1 MGINPAR
8 SSRAIMALVAGAAF
22 LVFGLNNT
30 ETAALPSYVVS
41 LGAGPFVASLQN
53 SLFVLIAILL
63 RLPLEGLVTRR
74 GSRFAMI
81 MGAAGYT
88 VPCLLLTGCTELWQ
102 IVLLRLAQAFGLAL
116 FQPSVAQY
124 LTSTSP
130 ASSLGKRLGIVRF
143 ATTASLMVGPVTIF
157 PLIGSHG
164 YPLFFGALT
173 LVGACG
179 TVIAITLPRDQP
191 SAAVRRARAASEP
204 PIHPTPHPTSHL
216 PLRRSLPLL
225 ACPLLLACG
234 YSVVMNFGQTLSEEM
249 LSGCGDGTLFACL
262 SIGGLTGSLVAGWAT
277 DRFGAKR
284 SAAYTIISTAA
295 GLLLM
300 GLGQQAEIVLAGAF
314 ICGAGYFGATATLVT
329 AAGLASRDGANTL
342 LARQQSALDA
352 GMIAGGLVAGTML
365 QGGLSV
371 SAAFLATACAAGA
384 ALFAWGMMY
393 PHQTRNR

>member
-1 MGINPAR
+1 MGINPAG
-8 SSRAIMALVAGAAF
+8 SSRAVTALVAGAAF

-53 SLFVLIAILL
+53 SLFVFIAILL
-63 RLPLEGLVTRR
+63 RLPLEGVVARR
-74 GSRFAMI
+74 GSRFAM
-81 MGAAGYT
+81 MVGAAGYT
-88 VPCLLLTGCTELWQ
+88 VPCLLLVGCTELWQ
-102 IVLLRLAQAFGLAL
+102 IVALRLAQALGLAL

-124 LTSTSP
+124 LTATSP
-130 ASSLGKRLGIVRF
+130 ATSLGRRLGIVRF

-164 YPLFFGALT
+164 YPLFFGALA

-179 TVIAITLPRDQP
+179 TAIAVALPHDRP
-191 SAAVRRARAASEP
+191 SAVVRRARAASSASAHP
-204 PIHPTPHPTSHL
+204 PLRPAPRL

-249 LSGCGDGTLFACL
+249 LAGCGDGILFACL
-262 SIGGLTGSLVAGWAT
+262 SMGGLAGSLVAGWAT

-284 SAAYTIISTAA
+284 SAACTIAATAA

-300 GLGQQAEIVLAGAF
+300 GLGQQAEAVLAGAF
-314 ICGAGYFGATATLVT
+314 VCGAGYFGATATLVA
-329 AAGLASRDGANTL
+329 AAGLASSGGAGAL

-352 GMIAGGLVAGTML
+352 GMIVGGLVAGAML
-365 QGGLSV
+365 QGGLPV

-384 ALFAWGMMY
+384 AFFAWGMMY